1 MQGYII
7 KQNRAR
13 DEDLVVS
20 IVTREGLE
28 NLYRFYGARHG
39 TVNLGFKIDFESRS
53 SLKSSI
59 SQLRDV
65 VHLGFPWLLDYN
77 KLRLWQQFI
86 TLFHPH
92 LHQNEAIEPF
102 YFDIID
108 AAAKRWG
115 KQNSKRVAIETY
127 VSILRHEGRLHEEL
141 NCFFCDNLVQ
151 DNVSLIRAFLPTH
164 KECSHTLSV
173 SANALKELYA
183 TESTLFLDDGEVNI
197 LWDVMTQG
205 L

>member
-7 KQNRAR
+7 KQNKAR

-20 IVTREGLE
+20 IVTSHGLE

-39 TVNLGFKIDFESRS
+39 TINLGFKIDFESRS

-65 VHLGFPWLLDYN
+65 VHLGFPWILDFD

-92 LHQNEAIEPF
+92 LHQNEAIESF
-102 YFDIID
+102 YFELLD
-108 AAAKRWG
+108 AAASRWG
-115 KQNSKRVAIETY
+115 KQNSKRVAVESYIALLKY
-127 VSILRHEGRLHEEL
+127 EGRLHEEME
-141 NCFFCDNLVQ
+141 CFLCNEPIKEDI
-151 DNVSLIRAFLPTH
+151 SLLRAYLPTH
-164 KECSHTLSV
+164 KACSHRLNVNSQ
-173 SANALKELYA
+173 SLQDLYI
-183 TESTLFLDDGEVNI
+183 TQSSLFLNDAEIDI
-197 LWDVMTQG
+197 LYDVMLEG